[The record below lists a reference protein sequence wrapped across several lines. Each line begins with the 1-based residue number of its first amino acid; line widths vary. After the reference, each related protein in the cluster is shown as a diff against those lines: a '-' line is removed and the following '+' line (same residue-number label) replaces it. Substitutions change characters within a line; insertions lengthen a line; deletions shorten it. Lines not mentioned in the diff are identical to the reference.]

1 MDSFIRIGEGDNMS
15 KIAVEKEAL
24 DKFKLIQTFLRVCNN
39 EEKNNTELL
48 LEALEVYAEKKGIAY
63 IFKSN

>member
-1 MDSFIRIGEGDNMS
+1 MS

-24 DKFKLIQTFLRVCNN
+24 DKFKAIQIFLKVCNN